1 MSSQAFL
8 GPTPISEKSSSPFFK
23 LATALPD
30 TAAGI
35 DGSLG
40 SFAPSTTDAQS
51 NSIKKSKNFFI
62 AEILRVHGSEGKD
75 RSAGS
80 VTQNTFSHQVLRRT
94 PGRNLRRLLAAHA
107 SFTPGADS
115 LDGRQR
121 DRPIILASASTR
133 IGPRMIGPRMI
144 IEPKT

>member
-23 LATALPD
+23 LATALLD

-40 SFAPSTTDAQS
+40 SFAPSTTAAQS
-51 NSIKKSKNFFI
+51 NSIKKPKNFFI
-62 AEILRVHGSEGKD
+62 GEILRVRGSEGKD

-80 VTQNTFSHQVLRRT
+80 VTQNHVFKTKSCDGT
-94 PGRNLRRLLAAHA
+94 PGRNLRRLLPVHA
-107 SFTPGADS
+107 LHS
-115 LDGRQR
+115 GRGWSGWQ
-121 DRPIILASASTR
+121 L
-133 IGPRMIGPRMI
+133 
-144 IEPKT
+144 

>member
-1 MSSQAFL
+1 MSSQVFW

-40 SFAPSTTDAQS
+40 SFAPSTTAAHS
-51 NSIKKSKNFFI
+51 NSIKKPKNFFI
-62 AEILRVHGSEGKD
+62 AEILRVHGREGKD

-80 VTQNTFSHQVLRRT
+80 VTQNHVFKTKSGDGTQ
-94 PGRNLRRLLAAHA
+94 GRNLRRLVPGTRA
-107 SFTPGADS
+107 SRRA
-115 LDGRQR
+115 
-121 DRPIILASASTR
+121 
-133 IGPRMIGPRMI
+133 
-144 IEPKT
+144 